1 MTNTDSTTDT
11 NYINETDNSLPA
23 LDDDGHLIDHTI
35 WSVTIAQQLAD
46 TLELTL
52 TERHFQILEKVQLF
66 YERYEHAPA
75 TRPLIKHLQN
85 ELPDLG
91 ITNQSLQADF
101 NTGLVARHLSR
112 LAGLPKPANCL

>member
-1 MTNTDSTTDT
+1 MSTQPENTPITSV
-11 NYINETDNSLPA
+11 A
-23 LDDDGHLIDHTI
+23 LDEDGHLVDHLVWTKD
-35 WSVTIAQQLAD
+35 IAQQLAV
-46 TLELTL
+46 TLDINL
-52 TERHFQILEKVQLF
+52 TEKHLSILKSVRIF

-85 ELPDLG
+85 ELPELH

-101 NTGLVARHLSR
+101 QTGLVARHLSR